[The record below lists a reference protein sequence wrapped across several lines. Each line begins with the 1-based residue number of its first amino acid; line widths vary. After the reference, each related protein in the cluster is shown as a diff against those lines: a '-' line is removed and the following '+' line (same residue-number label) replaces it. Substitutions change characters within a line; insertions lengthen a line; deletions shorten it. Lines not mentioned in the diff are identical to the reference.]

1 MNVRGVK
8 NKNFCV
14 TGACGRPVFFCLM
27 VLAAIGGLTVN
38 AQAAR
43 VDDLYGAIGNLP
55 KAGAQLNVAFDE
67 ALSQVLVK
75 VTGLP
80 ELGGPGARNSLF
92 ADSARVVQRYS
103 MLSDTEVRVEF
114 DSKAVRNV
122 LDRAGQPVWGRDR
135 PLVALWLAI
144 DAGGGQRVILA
155 EGSRTP
161 IATDPDAL
169 ERVCNDLE
177 TVADQRGLPIVL
189 PLADAQDLRQVSFSD
204 LWGDFRQPVVAASK
218 RYGAEAVLIGRTRSL
233 DPVQQGVRWTLVAGD
248 EQASWQ
254 GDLAN
259 GPAYAA
265 EFFAQRLAT
274 YADSA
279 GALRVLVTDVDSLDA
294 YGQLQNYFGSL
305 NIVESA
311 SVVRVNG
318 DSVEFE
324 LVVRGD
330 LSRLS
335 RALDANRQLQSV
347 AIRAAEEYL
356 NTISRRPDLVYAWST
371 KQ

>member
-1 MNVRGVK
+1 
-8 NKNFCV
+8 
-14 TGACGRPVFFCLM
+14 
-27 VLAAIGGLTVN
+27 
-38 AQAAR
+38 
-43 VDDLYGAIGNLP
+43 
-55 KAGAQLNVAFDE
+55 
-67 ALSQVLVK
+67 
-75 VTGLP
+75 
-80 ELGGPGARNSLF
+80 
-92 ADSARVVQRYS
+92 
-103 MLSDTEVRVEF
+103 
-114 DSKAVRNV
+114 
-122 LDRAGQPVWGRDR
+122 
-135 PLVALWLAI
+135 
-144 DAGGGQRVILA
+144 
-155 EGSRTP
+155 
-161 IATDPDAL
+161 
-169 ERVCNDLE
+169 
-177 TVADQRGLPIVL
+177 
-189 PLADAQDLRQVSFSD
+189 
-204 LWGDFRQPVVAASK
+204 
-218 RYGAEAVLIGRTRSL
+218 
-233 DPVQQGVRWTLVAGD
+233 
-248 EQASWQ
+248 
-254 GDLAN
+254 
-259 GPAYAA
+259 
-265 EFFAQRLAT
+265 FFAQRLAT